1 MKSRNALVVG
11 PVLEGH
17 DFHPGWNDIR
27 GRTTPW
33 NTFAI
38 WQTKKLAVI
47 GFPLIGD
54 GTADNRRI
62 GGVEVSEFLLSCGS
76 FKKLLGIGGLCDH
89 LSSKSPQRRKYCNSY
104 TNNKFYMEH

>member
-1 MKSRNALVVG
+1 MKVNSTSSKSFEFTIEKSTVQQIVKILKSRNALVVG

-17 DFHPGWNDIR
+17 DFQPGWNDIR

-54 GTADNRRI
+54 GTADNRKM
-62 GGVEVSEFLLSCGS
+62 GGVEVNEFIL
-76 FKKLLGIGGLCDH
+76 
-89 LSSKSPQRRKYCNSY
+89 YC
-104 TNNKFYMEH
+104 FI